1 MGLFQDI
8 NYQARQRNLNFL
20 VIGGLAVI
28 FHGHARDTAD
38 LDLLIRKNDRQK
50 WINLLMALGYSA
62 QSDKEAF
69 IQLSPP
75 KQGAWP
81 VDLMLVEDAT
91 FDPILAAGVD
101 VEMYD
106 TKLKI
111 PSVEHLLALKLHAL
125 KHGHI
130 GRYSKDFLD
139 VEGIVRVNKLDLNSE
154 NIRRIFLK
162 YGTVKIY
169 EQISRSAA
177 TEPPQA

>member
-8 NYQARQRNLNFL
+8 NSQARQRNLDFL

-28 FHGHARDTAD
+28 FHGYSRDTAD

-50 WINLLMALGYSA
+50 WIDLLVALGYSA
-62 QSDKEAF
+62 LNEKDAF
-69 IQLSPP
+69 VQLSPP

-81 VDLMLVEDAT
+81 VDLMLVQDAT
-91 FDPILAAGVD
+91 FDPIFASGVE

-111 PSVEHLLALKLHAL
+111 PGLEHLLALKLHAL

-139 VEGIVRVNKLDLNSE
+139 IEGMVRVNKLDLNSE
-154 NIRRIFLK
+154 KIRHIFLK

-169 EQISRSAA
+169 EQISRFASAD
-177 TEPPQA
+177 PSSP